1 MSLVRIV
8 VPVGILLSL
17 VAIVLQNQTPAIAL
31 IFLGTQLPPL
41 PLGLLM
47 VAGGVLGAILGLL
60 LRVLLEVAT
69 ITTPRQPQS
78 RTRRRSPSA
87 TQATSQPRDWGTQTA
102 DPDWDVDAETVSDW
116 GDKTTS
122 QGDKASI
129 PPDWQRV
136 VEQRAESQAGAVP
149 SASSDAQDRL
159 GVGRKER
166 SFSSSDP
173 SAADPFRY
181 RDPRFS
187 GKTGQKGSVFDAEYR
202 VLMPPNRSSEPRQD
216 PLDDFDDEFFNE

>member
-1 MSLVRIV
+1 MSLVRVV

-17 VAIVLQNQTPAIAL
+17 VAIVLQNQTPMIAL
-31 IFLGTQLPPL
+31 VFLGMQLPPL

-47 VAGGVLGAILGLL
+47 VAGGVLGAILGFL

-78 RTRRRSPSA
+78 APRRRSHSA
-87 TQATSQPRDWGTQTA
+87 TQTTSQPRDWETQVT
-102 DPDWDVDAETVSDW
+102 DPDWGVDTETPSDW
-116 GDKTTS
+116 GNKTTS
-122 QGDKASI
+122 QADKASI
-129 PPDWQRV
+129 PPEWQRV
-136 VEQRAESQAGAVP
+136 VEQRAESQAGVAP
-149 SASSDAQDRL
+149 SASSDVQDRS
-159 GVGRKER
+159 GMGRGER

-202 VLMPPNRSSEPRQD
+202 VLTPPYRSPDPRQD